1 MTVSNETKS
10 NYSDYLAARQDARD
24 IDTARCRGWAYALG
38 AYFTGPIWPGVIA
51 ARTGEWAPFGVGLA
65 LGVVGLPFAA
75 LDLGIISSIPATVA
89 GTVMMAKKS
98 EEKRA
103 KLGIV
108 SPEEADMLKF
118 SRLNG

>member
-1 MTVSNETKS
+1 MTTETNNSN
-10 NYSDYLAARQDARD
+10 NYKDYLAARQEVRD

-38 AYFTGPIWPGVIA
+38 AYFTGPIWTGVIA

-75 LDLGIISSIPATVA
+75 LDLGIISSIPATA
-89 GTVMMAKKS
+89 AATVMMAKKS

-108 SPEEADMLKF
+108 SPEEADMMKF
-118 SRLNG
+118 SRLS